1 MVAPSGSGRTRT
13 DTAETVFTWGI
24 FAYVVVRAVPIWRG
38 LEEGRVNPWI
48 FLGLDLVTA
57 YPYAK
62 SWPRL
67 FRSVAARRF
76 DRALGWSLVLLG
88 SLLLPYIYVAVVG
101 EDIATWV
108 WAVLAVFLVLAAIG
122 AAIRVRGV
130 VRDHRS

>member
-48 FLGLDLVTA
+48 FLGLDLATA

-67 FRSVAARRF
+67 FRSVVARRF

-122 AAIRVRGV
+122 AAIRVVGV
-130 VRDHRS
+130 VGEHRS